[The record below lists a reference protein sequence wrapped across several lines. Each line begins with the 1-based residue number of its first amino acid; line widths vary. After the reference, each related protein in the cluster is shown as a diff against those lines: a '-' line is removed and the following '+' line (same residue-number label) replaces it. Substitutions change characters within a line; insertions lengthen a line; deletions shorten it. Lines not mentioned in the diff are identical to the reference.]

1 MLMEGASSAAGRGF
15 LLQLDGWSLAY
26 CSGISKEPG
35 Q

>member
-15 LLQLDGWSLAY
+15 LLQLDGWSLAHR
-26 CSGISKEPG
+26 SGISKGSG